1 MDKNKVNVP
10 KIRFPGFTDPW
21 EQRKLGEISD
31 KVTEKNTENFYDETL
46 TNSAE
51 FGIVTQRDFFDKDI
65 SNAKNLN
72 GYYVVQNDDFVYNP
86 RISNFAPVG
95 PIKRNKLARTGVMS
109 PLYYVFRTHD
119 IHKTYLDRY
128 FDTTCWHS
136 FMKLNGDSGARADR
150 FAIKD
155 SVFIE
160 MPIPFPTLD
169 EQEMI
174 GKFFDTITIFIT
186 LHQRKLEHLKDKKKG
201 LLQKMFPKEGEKFP
215 EVRFPGFTDPWEQ
228 RKLDDF
234 GLATSGTSIE
244 SEFSSDGKYKVI
256 SIGSYSENSV
266 YTDQGIRA
274 IESEKTIKRVLNEDD
289 LTMILNDKTTSGNII
304 GRVLRIEKGGI
315 YVYNQRT
322 QRIEPNKEKYDTQ
335 FLYQLLNAP
344 LIREKIFKQS
354 QGNTQIYVNW
364 STIKELDYLIP
375 SLSEQKQIGVYFQSL
390 DNLITLHQRKL
401 EHLQQQKKGLL
412 QQMFI

>member
-1 MDKNKVNVP
+1 M
-10 KIRFPGFTDPW
+10 
-21 EQRKLGEISD
+21 
-31 KVTEKNTENFYDETL
+31 
-46 TNSAE
+46 
-51 FGIVTQRDFFDKDI
+51 
-65 SNAKNLN
+65 
-72 GYYVVQNDDFVYNP
+72 
-86 RISNFAPVG
+86 
-95 PIKRNKLARTGVMS
+95 
-109 PLYYVFRTHD
+109 
-119 IHKTYLDRY
+119 
-128 FDTTCWHS
+128 
-136 FMKLNGDSGARADR
+136 
-150 FAIKD
+150 
-155 SVFIE
+155 
-160 MPIPFPTLD
+160 
-169 EQEMI
+169 
-174 GKFFDTITIFIT
+174 
-186 LHQRKLEHLKDKKKG
+186 
-201 LLQKMFPKEGEKFP
+201 
-215 EVRFPGFTDPWEQ
+215 
-228 RKLDDF
+228 DDF

-364 STIKELDYLIP
+364 SAIKELDYLIP
-375 SLSEQKQIGVYFQSL
+375 SLSEQKQIGVYFQNI
-390 DNLITLHQRKL
+390 DNLITLHQRR
-401 EHLQQQKKGLL
+401 
-412 QQMFI
+412 

>member
-1 MDKNKVNVP
+1 MHIVC
-10 KIRFPGFTDPW
+10 F
-21 EQRKLGEISD
+21 S
-31 KVTEKNTENFYDETL
+31 
-46 TNSAE
+46 
-51 FGIVTQRDFFDKDI
+51 GIT
-65 SNAKNLN
+65 
-72 GYYVVQNDDFVYNP
+72 
-86 RISNFAPVG
+86 
-95 PIKRNKLARTGVMS
+95 
-109 PLYYVFRTHD
+109 
-119 IHKTYLDRY
+119 
-128 FDTTCWHS
+128 
-136 FMKLNGDSGARADR
+136 
-150 FAIKD
+150 
-155 SVFIE
+155 
-160 MPIPFPTLD
+160 
-169 EQEMI
+169 
-174 GKFFDTITIFIT
+174 
-186 LHQRKLEHLKDKKKG
+186 
-201 LLQKMFPKEGEKFP
+201 
-215 EVRFPGFTDPWEQ
+215 WEQ

-364 STIKELDYLIP
+364 SAIKELDYLIP
-375 SLSEQKQIGVYFQSL
+375 SLSEQKQIGVYFQNIDNLITLHQRKYDRLVNVKKSMLSKMFPKEGETVPEIRFKGFTGDWEQRKLRELGESFEYGLNAAAMEFDGENKYIRITDIEDSSRLFLDADLTSPNIDLSNADNFILKYGDILFARTGASVGKSYIYRDFDGLVFYAGFLIRARIKKEFDPEFVFYNTLTNEYNQYIRITSQRSGQPGVNAQEYAEYEIKVPNYEEQVKIGAFMRQL
-390 DNLITLHQRKL
+390 DNLITLHQRELDKL
-401 EHLQQQKKGLL
+401 KNIKKACLEK
-412 QQMFI
+412 MFI

>member
-1 MDKNKVNVP
+1 MHIVC
-10 KIRFPGFTDPW
+10 F
-21 EQRKLGEISD
+21 S
-31 KVTEKNTENFYDETL
+31 
-46 TNSAE
+46 
-51 FGIVTQRDFFDKDI
+51 GIT
-65 SNAKNLN
+65 
-72 GYYVVQNDDFVYNP
+72 
-86 RISNFAPVG
+86 
-95 PIKRNKLARTGVMS
+95 
-109 PLYYVFRTHD
+109 
-119 IHKTYLDRY
+119 
-128 FDTTCWHS
+128 
-136 FMKLNGDSGARADR
+136 
-150 FAIKD
+150 
-155 SVFIE
+155 
-160 MPIPFPTLD
+160 
-169 EQEMI
+169 
-174 GKFFDTITIFIT
+174 
-186 LHQRKLEHLKDKKKG
+186 
-201 LLQKMFPKEGEKFP
+201 
-215 EVRFPGFTDPWEQ
+215 WEQ

-364 STIKELDYLIP
+364 SAIKELDYLIP
-375 SLSEQKQIGVYFQSL
+375 SLSEQKQIGVYFQNIDNLITLHQRKLEKIKAMKAAYLTEMFPQEGENVPKRRFAGFTDAWEQRKFGDLVQRLSNTAISNEEIPCVEYEDVISEHGLLNKNINKKEVTKTGILFTEEDILYGKLRPYLHNWLNPDFKGVAVGDWWVLNPNNANKHFVYRLIQTQQYDDVANQSTGTKMPRADWNLVSNTDFKIPSNLEEQRKIGEYFTNL

-401 EHLQQQKKGLL
+401 DKLQNIKKAYLNE
-412 QQMFI
+412 MFI